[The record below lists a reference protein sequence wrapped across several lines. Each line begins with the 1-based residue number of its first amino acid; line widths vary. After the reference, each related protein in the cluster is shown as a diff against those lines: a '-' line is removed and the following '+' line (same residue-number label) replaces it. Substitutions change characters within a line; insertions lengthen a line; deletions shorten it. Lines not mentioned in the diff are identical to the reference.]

1 MAFGGELAWGG
12 QWYYVAWI
20 RQAADG
26 ARETVGAR
34 LSREVVPLEQ
44 TARLSTGDDV
54 YGPVVSA
61 VRGRFLVTW
70 TRWEGSDADVDA
82 VRIDADGSRRDGS
95 PFVVAEAAYV
105 TDVASGD
112 GRWTTA
118 YVHPLQPGYGSDRL
132 FVRTVS
138 PK

>member
-1 MAFGGELAWGG
+1 
-12 QWYYVAWI
+12 
-20 RQAADG
+20 
-26 ARETVGAR
+26 
-34 LSREVVPLEQ
+34 
-44 TARLSTGDDV
+44 
-54 YGPVVSA
+54 VVSA